1 MSIPFSWIYLIY
13 DPYTKLYKIGKSDNP
28 DARLK
33 QLSSPS
39 NYGTIPAC
47 PTQYHLLEAWL
58 CPEETE
64 RELHQ
69 AFNAVRIRGEW
80 FDLDKW
86 AREGLNN
93 PELAPPTFAVQ
104 ESLEEEWFATYIR
117 WSDKTSRIE
126 ESYYIFI
133 DKEAE
138 RHNAERAAVGNLI
151 TEAVQ

>member
-64 RELHQ
+64 RGLHQ
-69 AFNAVRIRGEW
+69 VFADVRVRGEW

-86 AREGLNN
+86 ASEGSVNFH
-93 PELAPPTFAVQ
+93 LAPPTFAVH
-104 ESLEEEWFATYIR
+104 EDLEDQYFAEYIR
-117 WSDKTSRIE
+117 WSDKTSRMS
-126 ESYYIFI
+126 ESYYDLI
-133 DKEAE
+133 DREAE
-138 RHNAERAAVGNLI
+138 RHNSMLSQNFI